1 MAAAAVQTPA
11 APRPPGQPDITYA
24 PDMVKYQQRTARRLR
39 DEVLSRELPEG
50 FPAELK
56 GDLVWDGETLTA
68 SSDWTYV
75 LSPEQLAEI
84 DAAVKHFKSLGLP
97 LGHVDA
103 TTFPLPN
110 LRPELRRLSRELHLG
125 RGFFVI
131 RGVPVDA
138 YTREE
143 NVVIYAG
150 VSSHVAAIRGRQ
162 DHVYEGKAAD
172 VTLTHIVDLTSR
184 RRSGTG
190 TGSGSVIGSPAYTAD
205 KQVFH
210 TDSGDVVSLFA
221 LGEAASGGASK
232 LASTWH
238 VYNELARTRPDLVRT
253 LTEDWPVENFG
264 KSHNSRFFLR
274 PLIYHQPARADGTA
288 PERVLLQYA
297 RRNFVG
303 FGALPRGADV
313 PALTEAQAE
322 ALDALHFLGERFHV
336 ATDFRK
342 GDMQYVNNV
351 AVFHAR
357 DGFTDT
363 PEKQRHLVR
372 LWLRDPEYA
381 WDTPEKLRQRW
392 DGAYAGIT
400 AEAQVLPLEPFVR
413 GAANGGAR
421 KA

>member
-1 MAAAAVQTPA
+1 MAAGAAVQTPA

-24 PDMVKYQQRTARRLR
+24 PDIVKYQQRTARRLR
-39 DEVLSRELPEG
+39 DEVLSKELPEG
-50 FPAELK
+50 FPAELE
-56 GDLVWDGETLTA
+56 GDLVWEGETLVETY
-68 SSDWTYV
+68 DWTYV

-84 DAAVKHFKSLGLP
+84 DAAVKHFKSLDLP
-97 LGHVDA
+97 LGHIDTA
-103 TTFPLPN
+103 TFPLPS
-110 LRPELRRLSRELHLG
+110 LHGELRRLSRELHLG

-131 RGVPVDA
+131 RGVPADA
-138 YTREE
+138 YSRED
-143 NVVIYAG
+143 NVIIYAG
-150 VSSHVAAIRGRQ
+150 VSSHVAAVRGRQ

-172 VTLTHIVDLTSR
+172 VALTHIVDLSSTTR
-184 RRSGTG
+184 GGAR
-190 TGSGSVIGSPAYTAD
+190 VIGSPAYTTD

-210 TDSGDVVSLFA
+210 TDSGDIVSLFA

-232 LASTWH
+232 LASTWR

-253 LTEDWPVENFG
+253 LAEDWPVENFD
-264 KSHNSRFFLR
+264 KSHKDRYFLR
-274 PLIYHQPARADGTA
+274 PLIYHQPAPADGTA

-297 RRNFVG
+297 RRTFVG

-313 PALTEAQAE
+313 PALSEAQAE

-357 DGFTDT
+357 DAFTDT

-392 DGAYAGIT
+392 EGVYAGVT
-400 AEAQVLPLEPFVR
+400 AEAQVFPLEPFVR
-413 GAANGGAR
+413 GAANGGGR
-421 KA
+421 KT